1 MDGQSLASL
10 LHKRGINLRYLGE
23 IARLADKEDPRLQA
37 LKQLAVREM
46 VARGFKHAVSKPLK
60 SLSPPFAQACIA
72 HLLNCLVGSEL
83 NPKPTAETDAALK
96 ALYPEDDFSWEQLT
110 PEQIR
115 SDIAR
120 QVQLRYRYDLKDNW
134 VEAGKQLQ
142 LLREVC
148 LKLGFQLEAKDY
160 AFTKEAA
167 AAASAAPAQSAA
179 VNVPATN
186 GASGNKKKNK
196 KGADHSP
203 ARSAAAAVPNQTF
216 HPDNVLNIV
225 PIVKEASPRSVLAE
239 EALEAGRI
247 SLAQD
252 QKDLGQELLLESLS
266 LHEQIYGILH
276 PEVARVYYA
285 LSTLYYGL
293 DEKNAAVELAR
304 KAVIISERTLGLD
317 HAETVLSYLNL
328 SLFEHANGNTKNALA
343 YVRHALDL
351 WKIVYGLRHPDSIT
365 TINNAAVML
374 QSLKQYRESRQWF
387 EASLAVCEEVSG
399 KQSVNTATLLFQLA
413 QALALDRDSKGAVN
427 KMREAFNIF
436 KAELGPE
443 DRNTKEAEAWLESLT
458 QSAVSLAKHAKTI
471 QERKLLLRPRGPK
484 VSMGTKPQPQVG
496 ESASE
501 AAAPRSNGGELGQ
514 RSIDDLVKYING
526 EQNKP
531 ASKKK
536 QTNPKRR
543 QQRA

>member
-10 LHKRGINLRYLGE
+10 LHKRGINIRYLGVV
-23 IARLADKEDPRLQA
+23 ARLADKEDPRLQA
-37 LKQLAVREM
+37 LRQLTVQEM
-46 VARGFKHAVSKPLK
+46 IARGFKHAVSKPLK

-72 HLLNCLVGSEL
+72 HLLNCLVGSDL
-83 NPKPTAETDAALK
+83 NPKPTPETDSSLK
-96 ALYPEDDFSWEQLT
+96 ALYSEDDFSWENLT
-110 PEQIR
+110 PEEVR
-115 SDIAR
+115 SEVVR
-120 QVQLRYRYDLKDNW
+120 HVKLRYRYDLDNKW
-134 VEAGKQLQ
+134 IESGKQLQ

-160 AFTKEAA
+160 AFAKDA
-167 AAASAAPAQSAA
+167 AAASTQTPAVSD
-179 VNVPATN
+179 VPTTN
-186 GASGNKKKNK
+186 GTSGNNKKKNR
-196 KGADHSP
+196 KGGDHSP
-203 ARSAAAAVPNQTF
+203 ARQTAAAAPVQTF

-247 SLAQD
+247 SLSQD
-252 QKDLGQELLLESLS
+252 QKELGQELLLESLS

-285 LSTLYYGL
+285 LSTIYYSL

-304 KAVIISERTLGLD
+304 KAVIISERTLGVD
-317 HAETVLSYLNL
+317 HAETILSYLNL
-328 SLFEHANGNTKNALA
+328 SLFEHASSNTKNALA

-351 WKIVYGLRHPDSIT
+351 WKVVYGLKHPDSIT

-374 QSLKQYRESRQWF
+374 QSLKQYHESRQWF
-387 EASLAVCEEVSG
+387 EASLAICEEVSG

-436 KAELGPE
+436 KTELGPE

-458 QSAVSLAKHAKTI
+458 QSAVSLAKHAKVV
-471 QERKLLLRPRGPK
+471 QERKLLLRPRAPR
-484 VSMGTKPQPQVG
+484 VSMGTRPQPQVG

-501 AAAPRSNGGELGQ
+501 TVTTRASGGELGQ

-526 EQNKP
+526 EQTKSP
-531 ASKKK
+531 SKKK